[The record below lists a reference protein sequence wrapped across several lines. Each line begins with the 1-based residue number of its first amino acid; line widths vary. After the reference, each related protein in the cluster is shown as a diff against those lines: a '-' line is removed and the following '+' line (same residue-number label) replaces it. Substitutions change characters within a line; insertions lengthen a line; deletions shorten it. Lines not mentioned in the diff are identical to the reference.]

1 MTVVV
6 DASVLVAATSDTGRT
21 GAWAEEILA
30 DGEIVSPHLVLVE
43 ATNVLR
49 RLEHAKQLVRSEA
62 TAALRDLLRL
72 DLLLVPFEPFA
83 PRVWEL
89 RGSLTSYDAWYVA
102 VAEALGLPLATVD
115 RRLARASGPAC
126 RFRCPD

>member
-1 MTVVV
+1 VTVVV
-6 DASVLVAATSDTGRT
+6 DASVLVAATCDAGPD

-49 RLEHAKQLVRSEA
+49 RFERSKQLERSEA
-62 TAALRDLLRL
+62 AAALRDLLRL
-72 DLLLVPFEPFA
+72 ELILVPFEPFA
-83 PRVWEL
+83 ARVWEL
-89 RGSLTSYDAWYVA
+89 RGAVTSYDAWYVA
-102 VAEALGLPLATVD
+102 VAEALDAPLATFD

-126 RFRCPD
+126 SFRCPD